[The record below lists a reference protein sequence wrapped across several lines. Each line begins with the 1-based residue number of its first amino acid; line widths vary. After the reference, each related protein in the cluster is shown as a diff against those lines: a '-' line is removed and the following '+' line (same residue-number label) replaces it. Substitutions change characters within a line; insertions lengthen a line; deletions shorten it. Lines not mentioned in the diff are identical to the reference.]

1 VRLLVVSQ
9 YFWPES
15 FRINDLVA
23 EMVSRGHE
31 VTVLTGKPNY
41 PEGNVFPEFA
51 KATAEF
57 SHFAGADII
66 RLPMLP
72 RGKGNFRL
80 ALNYVSFAL
89 AGVCLSPFLLRGRR
103 FDAIFVCLL
112 SPVTSALPAVVMRRL
127 RRIPSVVWVL
137 DLWPQSLEAVGV
149 LKSKR
154 ALALV
159 ARLVGYIYRHSDRIL
174 GQSKS
179 FVSEI
184 SRYLSDSSRVD
195 YFPSWSETAFAPE
208 DVLPAAEIPVRSD
221 LFNIVFTGN
230 VGDAQDF
237 PSILAAAESLR
248 EDPIRWIIVGDGRKA
263 DWLKAEIVRRQL
275 ESSVVMIGR
284 FPLNRMASF
293 YAHADA
299 LLVSLRADPI
309 FAMTIPAKVQAYLNA
324 SRPILAMLDGD
335 GADVVRAA
343 DVGYAV
349 PAGDWNGL
357 VEAIRRLAA
366 ASPAERAR
374 LSQNGLAYS
383 AREFDRATLMTR
395 LEENLIALASAKSA
409 GR

>member
-1 VRLLVVSQ
+1 MRLLVVSQ
-9 YFWPES
+9 YFWPEN

-41 PEGNVFPEFA
+41 PEGIIFPEFA
-51 KATAEF
+51 KAPTAF
-57 SHFAGADII
+57 SHFAGADIV

-80 ALNYVSFAL
+80 ALNYLSFAL

-112 SPVTSALPAVVMRRL
+112 SPVTSALPAVVMRWL

-137 DLWPQSLEAVGV
+137 DLWPQSLEAVGA

-159 ARLVGYIYRHSDRIL
+159 ALLAGYIYRRSDRIL

-179 FVSEI
+179 SISEI
-184 SRYLSDSSRVD
+184 CRYLPDSSRVS
-195 YFPSWSETAFAPE
+195 YFPSWSDAILPN
-208 DVLPAAEIPVRSD
+208 DVLPATEIPIRRD

-230 VGDAQDF
+230 VGEAQDF

-248 EDPIRWIIVGDGRKA
+248 KDPIRWIIVGDGRKA
-263 DWLKAEIVRRQL
+263 DWVKAEIARRRL
-275 ESSVVMIGR
+275 ESNVVMVGR
-284 FPLNRMASF
+284 FPLDRMASF

-343 DVGYAV
+343 DAGYAV

-357 VEAIRRLAA
+357 TEAVRRLAA

-395 LEENLIALASAKSA
+395 LEANLVALASAKPA

>member
-41 PEGNVFPEFA
+41 PEGDLFPEFV

-57 SHFAGADII
+57 SHFAGADIV
-66 RLPMLP
+66 RLPMLA

-80 ALNYVSFAL
+80 ALNYLSFAL
-89 AGVCLSPFLLRGRR
+89 AGAFLSPFLLRGRR

-112 SPVTSALPAVVMRRL
+112 SPVTSALPAVVMRWL

-159 ARLVGYIYRHSDRIL
+159 AHLVGYIYRRSDRIL
-174 GQSKS
+174 GQSRS

-184 SRYLSDSSRVD
+184 SRYLSDNSRVD
-195 YFPSWSETAFAPE
+195 YFPSWSETAFAPK
-208 DVLPAAEIPVRSD
+208 DVLPAPEIPVRSD

-237 PSILAAAESLR
+237 PSVLAAAESLR

-263 DWLKAEIVRRQL
+263 DWVKAEIVRREL
-275 ESSVVMIGR
+275 EQSVVMVGR
-284 FPLNRMASF
+284 FPLDRMASF

-343 DVGYAV
+343 DAGYAV
-349 PAGDWNGL
+349 PAGDSNGL

-374 LSQNGLAYS
+374 LSQSGLAYS

-395 LEENLIALASAKSA
+395 LEENLIGLASAKSA

>member
-1 VRLLVVSQ
+1 
-9 YFWPES
+9 
-15 FRINDLVA
+15 
-23 EMVSRGHE
+23 
-31 VTVLTGKPNY
+31 
-41 PEGNVFPEFA
+41 
-51 KATAEF
+51 
-57 SHFAGADII
+57 
-66 RLPMLP
+66 
-72 RGKGNFRL
+72 
-80 ALNYVSFAL
+80 
-89 AGVCLSPFLLRGRR
+89 
-103 FDAIFVCLL
+103 
-112 SPVTSALPAVVMRRL
+112 VTSALPAVVMRRL